1 MQGWLSCQMIL
12 WRDRD
17 VPKFVEKL
25 MKKYHLIFRFTFY
38 YSILVAVISLPAV
51 LLVYLV
57 RNLPAFSFLFVI
69 ILSFNVVK
77 AIHWLR
83 NESILVSEEGIV
95 YRTSGITIG
104 TSWESIEEIRKVFIF
119 VFATRQ
125 ECLIVDQSKV

>member
-1 MQGWLSCQMIL
+1 MIL

-57 RNLPAFSFLFVI
+57 RNLPAFSLLFVI

-77 AIHWLR
+77 QF
-83 NESILVSEEGIV
+83 
-95 YRTSGITIG
+95 IG
-104 TSWESIEEIRKVFIF
+104 
-119 VFATRQ
+119 
-125 ECLIVDQSKV
+125 